1 MNLRFASVSSFAVAA
16 LSMLSPSRTSAA
28 VLSNTGFTAMNPDAP
43 NQVSGSVTSPSAAG
57 GVFTWNVTTGTNQY
71 MQAVTNFASRMT
83 EVGDKTVVKFDFTLA
98 QDVSTDQGADFRFT
112 LFDTTA
118 GATGAE
124 MIQMVLLGNQTGP
137 NSGMMRARFDTN
149 VTGATN
155 ALNNGGGTIGTSV
168 YAPGSNGTGVGLP
181 LWHTGDLHTFT
192 TSVERLSLNTLS
204 YTVLW
209 ENSAGSAT
217 MSIPIYD
224 ETTGAGAFDATD
236 TWPNGKV
243 NQFNGF
249 ALTIFQADP
258 FSIDGSAGSGT
269 ISNFSVT
276 GNQVPEP
283 SAALLGLLALGG
295 CLTRR
300 RR

>member
-1 MNLRFASVSSFAVAA
+1 MNLRFSTISSFAAAA
-16 LSMLSPSRTSAA
+16 LSILETSQASAA
-28 VLSNTGFTAMNPDAP
+28 VLTNTVFTAMNPDEA
-43 NQVSGSVTSPSAAG
+43 NQVSGSVASATSAG
-57 GVFTWNVTTGTNQY
+57 GAFTWNVTTGTNLF

-98 QDVSTDQGADFRFT
+98 QNVATDQGADFRFT
-112 LFDTTA
+112 LFDSIAGTA
-118 GATGAE
+118 GAE
-124 MIQMVLLGNQTGP
+124 MIQLVVLGNQTGA
-137 NSGMMRARFDTN
+137 NSGMMRARFDNN

-155 ALNNGGGTIGTSV
+155 ALNNGGGTIGGNA

-181 LWHTGDLHTFT
+181 IWQAGDVHTFT
-192 TSVERLSLNTLS
+192 TTVERLTSTVLS

-217 MSIPIYD
+217 MSIPSYN
-224 ETTGAGAFDATD
+224 EVTGAGAFDATD
-236 TWPNGKV
+236 AWAGGKV

-258 FSIDGSAGSGT
+258 FSDDGLPGSGT

-276 GNQVPEP
+276 GVPEP
-283 SAALLGLLALGG
+283 SAAVLGVLALGG
-295 CLTRR
+295 CLARR